1 MKQNTS
7 ISSVLEK
14 GGKLFFLGIGGIS
27 MSALALTAKS
37 FGCHVS
43 GHDSAINQ
51 TTNMLIDCGIPVYKE
66 FDKSHYE
73 GVDLIVYT
81 GAVKED
87 DIVFSYP
94 KSLGLPFV
102 TRSVFLGYLMKQSKN
117 PIGVS
122 GTHGKSSTTGMLS
135 SIFSQ
140 EENRDHTVMAGAVLP
155 ELGGTYR
162 LGHGEDFVFEAC
174 EYQNSF
180 LDFFP
185 HIALILNVEHDHAD
199 FFPTIEDVYRSFVA
213 FADIAKDGS
222 AVINLDN
229 EGAVEVGRRT
239 LAPCFYFSKTKKC
252 DLWCENLTENKG
264 FYSFDILTKE
274 GPLCSVTLSVPG
286 EHSVENALA
295 AASAAYLS
303 GISAGAIKKGLESF
317 RGVGRRFEYRGMCG
331 KMKVFDDY
339 AHHPDEIR
347 ATLKSAKKMGYEHTL
362 VVFQSHTF
370 TRTKAYWQ
378 NFVDALSIADKV
390 IIADIY
396 PAREEPIPGIDA
408 QHMAEENEKFSYLGD
423 FNAIAEY
430 LKSLENDGL
439 LLIMGAG
446 TIVELTDLILTD
458 K

>member
-1 MKQNTS
+1 
-7 ISSVLEK
+7 
-14 GGKLFFLGIGGIS
+14 
-27 MSALALTAKS
+27 
-37 FGCHVS
+37 
-43 GHDSAINQ
+43 

-185 HIALILNVEHDHAD
+185 HIALILNVEHD
-199 FFPTIEDVYRSFVA
+199 
-213 FADIAKDGS
+213 
-222 AVINLDN
+222 
-229 EGAVEVGRRT
+229 
-239 LAPCFYFSKTKKC
+239 
-252 DLWCENLTENKG
+252 
-264 FYSFDILTKE
+264 
-274 GPLCSVTLSVPG
+274 
-286 EHSVENALA
+286 
-295 AASAAYLS
+295 
-303 GISAGAIKKGLESF
+303 
-317 RGVGRRFEYRGMCG
+317 
-331 KMKVFDDY
+331 
-339 AHHPDEIR
+339 
-347 ATLKSAKKMGYEHTL
+347 
-362 VVFQSHTF
+362 
-370 TRTKAYWQ
+370 
-378 NFVDALSIADKV
+378 
-390 IIADIY
+390 
-396 PAREEPIPGIDA
+396 
-408 QHMAEENEKFSYLGD
+408 
-423 FNAIAEY
+423 
-430 LKSLENDGL
+430 
-439 LLIMGAG
+439 
-446 TIVELTDLILTD
+446 
-458 K
+458 